1 MVKKQSP
8 RQTPL
13 AAAVD
18 NAKKPR
24 TSPLDVLRLARR
36 QWLKGEKINIDGLA
50 KESGL
55 SRVTIYRW
63 VGSKDFLMGEVL
75 WSAFEPAVKK
85 VMSETP
91 GTGLEH
97 ILEVHRRL
105 MAIIL
110 SFPPMQRFIL
120 DDPAYAMRIVST
132 DASCVIERMIQVTAD
147 HLSDQAANG
156 HIELPAPARE
166 IAELIIRI
174 NSAIMYGDILSG
186 RSPAIEQASKLDR
199 MVLLGGA
206 TSDAPRKSGKKQ

>member
-1 MVKKQSP
+1 VKKKSP
-8 RQTPL
+8 RKTPL

-18 NAKKPR
+18 NAERTR
-24 TSPLDVLRLARR
+24 TSPLDVLKLARR
-36 QWLKGEKINIDGLA
+36 HWLKGEKISIDGLA

-63 VGSKDFLMGEVL
+63 VGSKDYLMGEVV
-75 WSAFEPAVKK
+75 WSAFEPAMNK

-132 DASCVIERMIQVTAD
+132 DASSVIERMIQATTD
-147 HLSDQAANG
+147 HLKQQADKG
-156 HIELPAPARE
+156 HFKLPAPARE
-166 IAELIIRI
+166 VAELIIRI
-174 NSAIMYGDILSG
+174 NSSIMYSDIISG

-206 TSDAPRKSGKKQ
+206 ISDARGKPGKKQ